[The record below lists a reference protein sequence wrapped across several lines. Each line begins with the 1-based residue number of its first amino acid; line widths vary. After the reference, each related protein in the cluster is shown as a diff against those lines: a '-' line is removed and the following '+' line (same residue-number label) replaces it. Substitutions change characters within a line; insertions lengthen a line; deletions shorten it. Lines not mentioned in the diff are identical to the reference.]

1 MMMRNLR
8 ALLALTIGACL
19 LPWADAQEPATN
31 ATTNPG
37 GNPTA
42 EQLQFFEQKVRPLLV
57 AKCFECHSSTAE
69 KVKGGLL
76 LDAREA
82 LLSGG
87 DNGPSVVVG
96 KPAESLLIKAVH
108 YSEAGMEM
116 PPTGKLKPHEI
127 EALESWVTMGAPF
140 PPATTHHKER
150 KLIDIDAGK
159 RHWAFKPLGE
169 PVDLPIATWSQNRLD
184 GFIHAAQAAHNEQP
198 LAAASPTQVLRR
210 VKFDL
215 LGLPPTIEELE
226 QFTADP
232 SSDALSRV
240 VDSWLAS
247 PRYGE
252 RWARHWL
259 ELVRYCDVAESWAE
273 TQGNSYF
280 YRDWVVKALNDD
292 VPFDRFSKLQLAAD
306 TLPDARPQDLAALG
320 FIGLAPTYWKELQL
334 PVEIIKTIV
343 SDEVEERIHTFSSTF
358 FGLNM
363 ACARCHDHKFDPIT
377 VQDYYALAGIFA
389 STRAADRAMANDVD
403 SIKIYDAHKLVQKCE
418 TDIKKLETESKKLE
432 AALKP
437 LQDKPESEL
446 KEDELKKRDEQS
458 KTLAEKRASIEKLNG
473 QIVEAKSTPGYDLPL
488 TPGALDGTLEVKAAI
503 GTHGSRIVY
512 EPMPK
517 DAAIEIRGNPNKTS
531 DVVPRRFV
539 SVLSRETP
547 KSFTHGS
554 GRLELAETMFADSSA
569 LIARVW
575 VNRIWKQHFGVGL
588 VDTPS
593 DFGLQGTVP
602 THPELLDD
610 LARRFIENGWSTKW
624 LHREI
629 VLSAT
634 YQQMCRTHADQLSHE
649 AVHWYVGAPLRRLD
663 VEQWRDA
670 LLMVTGSLDTTI
682 YGPPAELSLAG
693 NTRRTLYGLVR
704 RRELTDILRLND
716 FPDPLTH
723 SPNRSSTT
731 TPLQQLFVLNS
742 PFMQQQAEALVT
754 RMQREGLPADHA
766 KVELI
771 YHWLYGRAA
780 KASEIELAQ
789 KFVQDQTSE
798 AWQQYAQVLLGSNEF
813 QFID

>member
-1 MMMRNLR
+1 MMRNLR

-19 LPWADAQEPATN
+19 LPWANAQEPATN
-31 ATTNPG
+31 ATANPS
-37 GNPTA
+37 A

-57 AKCFECHSSTAE
+57 AKCFECHSSAAE
-69 KVKGGLL
+69 KIKGGLL
-76 LDAREA
+76 LDARDS

-87 DNGPSVVVG
+87 DNGPAIVAG
-96 KPAESLLIKAVH
+96 KPAESLMIKAVH
-108 YSEAGMEM
+108 YSEVGMEM
-116 PPTGKLKPHEI
+116 PPTSKLKPHEI
-127 EALESWVTMGAPF
+127 EVLETWVAMGAPF
-140 PPATTHHKER
+140 PPANTHHQER
-150 KLIDIDAGK
+150 KLIDIEAGK
-159 RHWAFKPLGE
+159 RHWAFQPLGE
-169 PVDLPIATWSQNRLD
+169 PSELPNSIWARNRLD
-184 GFIHAAQAAHNEQP
+184 GFIHTAQTAHNVQP
-198 LAAASPTQVLRR
+198 LGPAAPAQLLRR
-210 VKFDL
+210 IKFDL
-215 LGLPPTIEELE
+215 VGLPPTIEELD
-226 QFTADP
+226 QFTADTRP
-232 SSDALSRV
+232 DALARV
-240 VDSWLAS
+240 VDNWLAS
-247 PRYGE
+247 PQYGE

-280 YRDWVVKALNDD
+280 YRDWVVKAFNDD
-292 VPFDRFSKLQLAAD
+292 MPFDRFSKLQLAAD
-306 TLPDARPQDLAALG
+306 SLPDARPQDLAALG

-343 SDEVEERIHTFSSTF
+343 SDEYEERIHTFSSTF

-403 SIKIYDAHKLVQKCE
+403 SIKIYDAHKLVQKSE
-418 TDIKKLETESKKLE
+418 TDIKKLEAEIIKLE

-437 LQDKPESEL
+437 LKDKAEAEL
-446 KEDELKKRDEQS
+446 KDDELKKRDEQA
-458 KTLAEKRASIEKLNG
+458 KVIAEKQVALEKLNA
-473 QIVEAKSTPGYDLPL
+473 QMAEAKSTPGYGLPL
-488 TPGALDGTLEVKAAI
+488 TPGALDGTLEVKEAV

-517 DAAIEIRGNPNKTS
+517 NAAIEIRGNPNKTS

-539 SVLSRETP
+539 SVLSREAP

-554 GRLELAETMFADSSA
+554 GRLELAETMFSDSQA

-593 DFGLQGTVP
+593 DFGVQGVRP
-602 THPELLDD
+602 THPELLED
-610 LARRFIENGWSTKW
+610 LARRFIHNGWSTKW

-629 VLSAT
+629 LLSST
-634 YQQMCRTHADQLSHE
+634 YQQLCRTHAGEVSHE
-649 AVHWYVGAPLRRLD
+649 AAHWYVGAPIRRLD
-663 VEQWRDA
+663 IEQWRDA
-670 LLMVTGSLDTTI
+670 LLMVTGSLDTSV
-682 YGPPAELSLAG
+682 YGPPTELSLDS

-723 SPNRSSTT
+723 SPNRSPTT

-742 PFMQQQAEALVT
+742 PFMQMQAEALVA
-754 RMQREGLPADHA
+754 RLQRELAATDQQKIELAYRWLFARPATD
-766 KVELI
+766 K
-771 YHWLYGRAA
+771 
-780 KASEIELAQ
+780 EIELGRQ
-789 KFVQDQTSE
+789 FVQAQTPES
-798 AWQQYAQVLLGSNEF
+798 WQQYAQVLLGSNEF
-813 QFID
+813 LFID